1 MTLTPS
7 TGRRGPAAPRGR
19 CASTTRRLAPAALLV
34 ALLTAGCDAREA
46 YEDAFG
52 LGFPK
57 PVTEQAEAI
66 YDLWLGS
73 VAASAVVGLGVWAL
87 IFWAVVRYRRRRGA
101 PDLPPQIRYNL
112 PVEVLYTVVPFV
124 IIAVLFYYTVV
135 AQNRVNELSDDQAGQ
150 GPDVTINVVGFKW
163 NWMFQH
169 ADAGVQVVGAIEQ
182 PAELVIPVDRTVRFV
197 ETSPDVIHSFFVPA
211 FLFKR
216 DVIPGRTNIFEV
228 KVTKPGRYIGRC
240 AELCGEKHSRM
251 TFYVK
256 AVSPEEYAAY
266 VAGLKADPR
275 NALDTNPAV
284 TGAVVPIKDAV
295 KEEAE

>member
-1 MTLTPS
+1 VRATPAR
-7 TGRRGPAAPRGR
+7 TRLRLGATAA
-19 CASTTRRLAPAALLV
+19 AI
-34 ALLTAGCDAREA
+34 ALLTTGCGGREA

-57 PVTEQAEAI
+57 PVTDQAEKI

-73 VAASAVVGLGVWAL
+73 VAAAAVVGLAVWGL
-87 IFWAVVRYRRRRGA
+87 IFWAVVRYRRNSD
-101 PDLPPQIRYNL
+101 DLPRQIRYNL

-135 AQNRVNELSDDQAGQ
+135 AQNAVNELSDDEAGKR
-150 GPDVTINVVGFKW
+150 PDVTVNVVGFKW

-169 ADAGVQVVGAIEQ
+169 KDAGVQVVGEIEE
-182 PAELVIPVDRTVRFV
+182 PAVLVVPTDRTIRFV

-216 DVIPGRTNIFEV
+216 DVVPGRANTFEV
-228 KVTKPGRYIGRC
+228 KINKAGDYIGRC

-251 TFYVK
+251 TFYVR
-256 AVSPEEYAAY
+256 AVSPQEYDTY
-266 VAGLKADPR
+266 IKGLQADPA
-275 NALDTNPAV
+275 NAMTENPAV
-284 TGAVVPIKDAV
+284 TGAVEPIVATPHG
-295 KEEAE
+295 EEEEK